1 VSKATLPLR
10 LVEDSLGK
18 DKIRYFLYL
27 NGRWRWRPSK
37 AMRACGFGLVTMG
50 RGGPG
55 KDAEGNPAASIED
68 QGRAIELIRA
78 WGSCPFRTAIS
89 AR

>member
-37 AMRACGFGLVTMG
+37 AMRACEVLSPWAAAV
-50 RGGPG
+50 
-55 KDAEGNPAASIED
+55 PAKMPK
-68 QGRAIELIRA
+68 AIPQQA
-78 WGSCPFRTAIS
+78 
-89 AR
+89 